1 MAFNKPDVNTVWA
14 EGGGIIVPAT
24 AKVALGWISEI
35 PDFEFEN
42 WAQNRQDSFNAHV
55 NQFGVVVWDELT
67 PYIALKSYVQAS
79 DGEIYRALTT
89 HTNANPITPSVNW
102 TRAFDNFDTSYDKT
116 EADGRFLRISN
127 NLADLTNAS
136 TARSNLSV
144 FSITQT
150 DAKYLFKASNLS
162 DLGDAP
168 TARTNISVYSKA
180 ENDAKY
186 PTKANNLSD
195 LTSVATARTNISV
208 YSKAETYTKSESD
221 SAFIDATGD
230 TMIGKLTLDGNPVNA
245 LHAAPKQYVDSSG
258 NPTSAVISIPV
269 DYLPAGYL
277 KCNGAAVSRTT
288 YAALFAIVGVT
299 FGAGNGSTTFNVPD
313 LRGEFI
319 RGWDDSR
326 GVDAGRSV
334 GSSQSGQ
341 NEAHSHTGSTV
352 SAGSHAHTGSTAT
365 AGNHRHNVR
374 QGRNQD
380 NTLNS
385 QYGAYGSLYEGN
397 RADASHQYAG
407 NHTHSLNINAA
418 GAHTHS
424 LTINNSGG
432 SETRPRN
439 IAMLYCIKF

>member
-1 MAFNKPDVNTVWA
+1 MAFNKPNVNTVWA
-14 EGGGIIVPAT
+14 ATGGIIVPAN
-24 AKVALGWISEI
+24 AKVSLGWISEI

-55 NQFGVVVWDELT
+55 NQFGIPVWDSATEYVAT
-67 PYIALKSYVQAS
+67 KSYAQAS

-102 TRAFDNFDTSYDKT
+102 VRAFDNFDTSYDKA

-127 NLADLTNAS
+127 NLSDLSNAS
-136 TARSNLSV
+136 TARTNLSV

-162 DLGDAP
+162 DLASVS
-168 TARTNISVYSKA
+168 TARTNISVYSQA
-180 ENDAKY
+180 ETDAKY

-195 LTSVATARTNISV
+195 LASAATARTNLDV

-245 LHAAPKQYVDSSG
+245 LHATPKQYVDSVSTPAG
-258 NPTSAVISIPV
+258 SVIMMAANS
-269 DYLPAGYL
+269 LPAGYL

-288 YAALFAIVGVT
+288 YALLFGVVGTIYGV
-299 FGAGNGSTTFNVPD
+299 GNGSTTFNLPD

-326 GVDAGRSV
+326 GIDAGRSI
-334 GSSQSGQ
+334 GSFQS
-341 NEAHSHTGSTV
+341 EEFKAHTHTGSTDT
-352 SAGSHAHTGSTAT
+352 AGSHSHASIRAMFSGNDGGFPGTGSQNLRTGAASQNI
-365 AGNHRHNVR
+365 AG
-374 QGRNQD
+374 
-380 NTLNS
+380 LNS
-385 QYGAYGSLYEGN
+385 FSMP
-397 RADASHQYAG
+397 
-407 NHTHSLNINAA
+407 AA
-418 GAHTHS
+418 GDHFHTLS
-424 LTINNSGG
+424 IASSGG

-439 IAMLYCIKF
+439 IAMLYCIKT